1 MAILVVQANVKILNA
16 LTEELLLPARE
27 LNVTLVHKMIVEGL
41 AALTLV

>member
-27 LNVTLVHKMIVEGL
+27 LNVILVRRMIVGELVALNL
-41 AALTLV
+41 A